1 MENIMPNQP
10 TSKRIL
16 RNSKRFAPGTQNFC
30 LKGRRSLW
38 SCASLSL
45 LAGSLVI
52 LGITT
57 QAQDLTKKQEQIASQ
72 QSGFLRSYGQLQPD
86 SKNPDLLIYVR
97 NPNDLKTS
105 TKFIIDP
112 VVVYLLPQ
120 AEERAIDP
128 ADLAQLAQTFTQ
140 AIKDELTASGEYEV
154 VTDPGPGVVELR
166 VALTNVEPTGG
177 KKNAALKGAT
187 TAASL
192 TVAPGASLVVPRL
205 SVGKVA
211 IEGEILDSTSGQVQ
225 VSFMTS
231 KAGRRYFTGLKQY
244 QTWGD
249 INAAFKSWAKGFR
262 NRLDE
267 AHES

>member
-1 MENIMPNQP
+1 MSIQP
-10 TSKRIL
+10 TKQALQNGARC
-16 RNSKRFAPGTQNFC
+16 AAGTQNFH
-30 LKGRRSLW
+30 LNGRGSLW
-38 SCASLSL
+38 SFGGFSL
-45 LAGSLVI
+45 LAGALALS
-52 LGITT
+52 GISTR
-57 QAQDLTKKQEQIASQ
+57 AQDLTKKQEQIASQ
-72 QSGFLRSYGQLQPD
+72 QSGFLASYGRLQPD
-86 SKNPDLLIYVR
+86 PRNPDLLIYMR

-105 TKFIIDP
+105 TKFIIEP
-112 VVVYLLPQ
+112 VVVYLLPE
-120 AEERAIDP
+120 AEARAIDP

-154 VTDPGPGVVELR
+154 VTDPGPGVLVLR

-187 TAASL
+187 TTASL

-211 IEGEILDSTSGQVQ
+211 IEGEILDSTSAQVQ

-231 KAGRRYFTGLKQY
+231 KAGRRYFSGLKQY

-267 AHES
+267 AHDS